1 LVFRLGA
8 AGIVARSQN
17 SDLPPTRPAIIAEVI
32 GAQLSRTVE
41 TIQRLP
47 AGLDVRSFYRIHLEG
62 DALPT
67 RLIARV
73 DPEPAAS
80 SDLEPIRSLLAHHQ
94 LPVPARYA
102 SAPGLELL
110 EDLGDQSLELLANR
124 IAVDRR
130 GELYTEACDLV
141 PRLQRVPLPFERSL
155 DAELITSK
163 ARKWLDWALPLA
175 FGRRAS
181 PAEQTITHAAFDRI
195 AQECARAPKR
205 LAHRDFK
212 AANLLLRPA
221 GPNQPAELCM
231 IDLQGVFLAPP
242 EYDLVCL
249 LRDSQ
254 VALPEG
260 TVAFLCERIRS
271 ELPDAP
277 GREEFLRRF
286 DLITVAR
293 VAKDIAHYLHAATQR
308 GDRRYLPFVPQGLAN
323 LRAAARRAGER
334 DGDMARL
341 AEIIEGMPARFEITP
356 ESAPETET

>member
-1 LVFRLGA
+1 
-8 AGIVARSQN
+8 VARPQN
-17 SDLPPTRPAIIAEVI
+17 ADFPPASPAIIAEVI
-32 GAQLSRTVE
+32 GTQLGRAVE

-47 AGLDVRSFYRIHLEG
+47 SGLDVRSFYRVHLGGE
-62 DALPT
+62 ALPA

-73 DPEPAAS
+73 EPEPGAA

-124 IAVDRR
+124 IAADRR
-130 GELYTEACDLV
+130 DKLYAEACDLV

-155 DAELITSK
+155 DAQLIAGK

-181 PAEQTITHAAFDRI
+181 PAEEAATHAAFGLI
-195 AQECARAPKR
+195 AQECARAPRR

-221 GPNQPAELCM
+221 RSSQPAELCM

-254 VALPEG
+254 VALPED
-260 TVAFLCERIRS
+260 TVDFLCERIRP

-308 GDRRYLPFVPQGLAN
+308 GDRRYLPFVPRGLAN

-334 DGDMARL
+334 EADMAPL
-341 AEIIEGMPARFEITP
+341 AEIIEGMPAHFEITP